1 MSDLTTSQKFGSG
14 PLSRGSALIYTLLI
28 VELLVLL
35 TAIPGLVA
43 MVLLDRD
50 ATNLPLMAACLLPAG
65 PALSAALYALRHR
78 SRDLAELSPAAAFW
92 RGYKLNFGAA
102 LKVWAPYLLM
112 LALVGINLTNFA
124 AAGVPGWWGALLIVL
139 AAGGTLWVLNALVIT
154 SLFAFRAADVA
165 KLAAYGLGRFPA
177 ATLANACLL
186 IVSGGV
192 VFVATEA
199 ALALL
204 ASVFAGTLLWNSR
217 AMITEVR
224 QRFTRPDAQ

>member
-1 MSDLTTSQKFGSG
+1 MKITVNGEPHEVDAGRDDPVVDVLRDGLGLTGTKAVCRTGVCGACTITVDGTPQ
-14 PLSRGSALIYTLLI
+14 
-28 VELLVLL
+28 
-35 TAIPGLVA
+35 
-43 MVLLDRD
+43 
-50 ATNLPLMAACLLPAG
+50 AACLLPAG

-92 RGYKLNFGAA
+92 RGYRLNAGAA
-102 LKVWAPYLLM
+102 LKVWTPYLLM
-112 LALVGINLTNFA
+112 LALVGTDLANFA

-154 SLFAFRAADVA
+154 SLFAFRAVDVA
-165 KLAAYGLGRFPA
+165 KLAAYALGRFPA
-177 ATLANACLL
+177 LTLANACLL
-186 IVSGGV
+186 IVAGGV
-192 VFVATEA
+192 MFVATEA